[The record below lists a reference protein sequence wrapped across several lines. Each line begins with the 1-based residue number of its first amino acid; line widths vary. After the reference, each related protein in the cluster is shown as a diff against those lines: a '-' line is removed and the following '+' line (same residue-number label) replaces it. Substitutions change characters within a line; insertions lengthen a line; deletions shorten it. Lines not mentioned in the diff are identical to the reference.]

1 MYPHSGVLCVHA
13 GVKAGLVR
21 LLGNLVHRNRRAQDQ
36 ALALGGVPLVLGC
49 CRVEEGQPMLREWA
63 LLAVRNLTEG
73 NNAVRSAIAELKAR
87 AVVATPEL
95 QQMGIKTELDD
106 HGKLR
111 VKVPAPPT
119 RTAVTAHVADGAAAA
134 NTQAQADAGAAAPA
148 DNDSKL
154 AT

>member
-1 MYPHSGVLCVHA
+1 
-13 GVKAGLVR
+13 
-21 LLGNLVHRNRRAQDQ
+21 
-36 ALALGGVPLVLGC
+36 
-49 CRVEEGQPMLREWA
+49 MLREWA
-63 LLAVRNLTEG
+63 LLAVRNLTEN

-134 NTQAQADAGAAAPA
+134 STQAQADAGAAAAPA
-148 DNDSKL
+148 DNDNKL